1 MNQVKFVEDSFQK
14 IWREFFK
21 GCLPQILLDPFLNT
35 LSYLTLSINPFS
47 RGIELEQWA
56 KMG

>member
-1 MNQVKFVEDSFQK
+1 MNQVKFVADSFQK

-21 GCLPQILLDPFLNT
+21 GCLPQTLLAPFLNT
-35 LSYLTLSINPFS
+35 LSYLPLSINPFS
-47 RGIELEQWA
+47 RGIELEKWA